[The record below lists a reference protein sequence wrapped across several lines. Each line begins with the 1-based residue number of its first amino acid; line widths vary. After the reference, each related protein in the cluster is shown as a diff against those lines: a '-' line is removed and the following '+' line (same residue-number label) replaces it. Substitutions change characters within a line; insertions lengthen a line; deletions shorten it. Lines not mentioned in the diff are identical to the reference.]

1 MKKVSFIKMSGAGND
16 FIIINKDNYP
26 ELDFNNGSVK
36 KLCDRRNGIGADGLI
51 TIAGSAGQHDFIM
64 DYYNSDGSTGSLCG
78 NGARCAVRYAGYSG
92 LTKNKFVRFLS
103 NNIEYSGSILSEDL
117 IRVNFNPPSVMKLNL
132 NIKAAGQSVK
142 CSFIDTGSPH
152 VVINIKDVLENPAD
166 KNSFFNDLN
175 RFPVFNIGREIRYL
189 DDFSPKGTNVNFIK
203 VGKNIIQIRTYE
215 RGVEDETLSCG
226 TGSVAAALVANILY
240 DLNPPVSLLTRGEDY
255 LTVDFKTVGHD
266 ISNLSLSGPAKIT
279 FSGEFLYNTFFN

>member
-1 MKKVSFIKMSGAGND
+1 MKKISFIKMSGAGND
-16 FIIINKDNYP
+16 FIIINKDIYP

-92 LTKNKFVRFLS
+92 LTKDKFVRFLS

-117 IRVNFNPPSVMKLNL
+117 ILVNFNPPSVMKLNL
-132 NIKAAGQSVK
+132 NIKTAGQSVK

-166 KNSFFNDLN
+166 KNSFYNDLDS
-175 RFPVFNIGREIRYL
+175 FPVFNLGREIRYL

-226 TGSVAAALVANILY
+226 TGSVAAALVANFLY

-255 LTVDFKTVGHD
+255 LTVDFKTVGND